1 MMKQKEIKIIQQKI
15 ECYKGKISE
24 MKKDQ
29 EWNHVSIVGDTNQ
42 TYIGWVGDQG

>member
-1 MMKQKEIKIIQQKI
+1 MKHKEIKIIQQKI
-15 ECYKGKISE
+15 ECYKVKMSE

-29 EWNHVSIVGDTNQ
+29 EWNHVSIVCDTNQ